1 MCCRWSYIWFFMSKM
16 IRWLIQAEI
25 YPESTLTTWDT
36 ANVPRAMSSSWMS
49 SVMFR
54 PIRASS
60 TIRPVMMEG
69 SSPTTEERRMVTNT
83 RANWIQ

>member
-1 MCCRWSYIWFFMSKM
+1 
-16 IRWLIQAEI
+16 
-25 YPESTLTTWDT
+25 
-36 ANVPRAMSSSWMS
+36 
-49 SVMFR
+49 MFR
-54 PIRASS
+54 PMRASS